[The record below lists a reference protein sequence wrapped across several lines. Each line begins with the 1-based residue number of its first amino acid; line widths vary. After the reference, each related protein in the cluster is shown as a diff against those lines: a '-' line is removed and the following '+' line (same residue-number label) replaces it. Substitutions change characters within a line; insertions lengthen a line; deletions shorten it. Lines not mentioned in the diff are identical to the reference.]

1 MVGWNL
7 DVSAQTIVINS
18 VAQGLGL
25 GFIFVPLNTIA
36 FASLPGELRTEGA
49 ALWTLIRNIG
59 SSVGISVVIARLTSM
74 TTMFH
79 SQLVEH
85 ATPFNDALRMPSA
98 SMVWGHGLPSM
109 AMLEGMITQ
118 QAAMMA
124 YSNSFLFMTFVA
136 LCAFPLLALI
146 RSTKSAAPR
155 FARRGGGA
163 RGDGLSQPD
172 LATLSAP
179 RRLRRLRDLKHQ
191 VGEPLGGVRDAD
203 RFRRRRRRL
212 ELRRR
217 GERVA

>member
-7 DVSAQTIVINS
+7 DVSAGTIVVNS
-18 VAQGLGL
+18 IAQGLGL

-85 ATPFNDALRMPSA
+85 ATPFNDALRMPNA

-109 AMLEGMITQ
+109 AMLEGIITQ

-124 YSNSFLFMTFVA
+124 YSNDFLFMTFIA

-146 RSTKSAAPR
+146 RSAKSAAPVSR
-155 FARRGGGA
+155 EEAA
-163 RGDGLSQPD
+163 AHAVMD
-172 LATLSAP
+172 
-179 RRLRRLRDLKHQ
+179 
-191 VGEPLGGVRDAD
+191 
-203 RFRRRRRRL
+203 
-212 ELRRR
+212 
-217 GERVA
+217 